1 MTSGPARS
9 TFDTALLVF
18 ASTLGALPV
27 ALLASALLARFL
39 PLSADARFAVGFGLA
54 VPTWVSVM
62 CLTLLAE
69 TGRRALLICL
79 GVGGLLAAVLFGIG
93 H

>member
-1 MTSGPARS
+1 LSNHARAPI
-9 TFDTALLVF
+9 DTALLVF

-39 PLSADARFAVGFGLA
+39 PISADARFALGFGLA
-54 VPTWVSVM
+54 VPSWVTVM
-62 CLTLLAE
+62 CLTLLAKS
-69 TGRRALLICL
+69 GARALLACL
-79 GVGGLLAAVLFGIG
+79 GAGALLAAMLFGIG